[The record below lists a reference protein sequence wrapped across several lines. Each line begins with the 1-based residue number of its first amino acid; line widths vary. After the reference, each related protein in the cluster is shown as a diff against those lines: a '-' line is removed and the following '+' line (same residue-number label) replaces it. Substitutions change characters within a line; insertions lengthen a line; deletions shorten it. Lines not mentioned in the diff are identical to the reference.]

1 MWMCSDLDTNEPP
14 RWDRRY
20 IIRYAPF
27 AARRYSRL
35 IAMVDEEP
43 VFKTRSDHLVCCD
56 CRNGEGIFNDMV
68 SLKDA
73 RYRNTDDDSGRML
86 VEYID
91 VIPYVESLQTL
102 AKTSLFDFTHG

>member
-1 MWMCSDLDTNEPP
+1 
-14 RWDRRY
+14 
-20 IIRYAPF
+20 
-27 AARRYSRL
+27 
-35 IAMVDEEP
+35 
-43 VFKTRSDHLVCCD
+43 VCCD

-102 AKTSLFDFTHG
+102 AKKSMFDFALG